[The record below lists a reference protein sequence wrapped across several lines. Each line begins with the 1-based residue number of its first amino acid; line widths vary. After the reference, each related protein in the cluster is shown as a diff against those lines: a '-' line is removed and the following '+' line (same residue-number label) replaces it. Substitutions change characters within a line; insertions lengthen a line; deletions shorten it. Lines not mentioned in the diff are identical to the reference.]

1 MDHYEI
7 VQPHAQELMLN
18 TTTLCAVCPGSLHKI
33 SYGNLFALDDL
44 MSHPQVI
51 HVSVHLLKP
60 DAFTLFP
67 TFLDP
72 LEVFEFK
79 AEGALQQEKLVFP
92 G

>member
-1 MDHYEI
+1 
-7 VQPHAQELMLN
+7 
-18 TTTLCAVCPGSLHKI
+18 
-33 SYGNLFALDDL
+33 

-67 TFLDP
+67 TCLDP